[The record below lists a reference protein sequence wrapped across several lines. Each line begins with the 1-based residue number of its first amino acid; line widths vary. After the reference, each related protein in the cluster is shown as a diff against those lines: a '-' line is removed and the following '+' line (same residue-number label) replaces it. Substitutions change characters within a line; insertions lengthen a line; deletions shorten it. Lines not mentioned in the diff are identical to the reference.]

1 MIFQGSWSL
10 RGGIGHG
17 RETPMTLH
25 ESTKST
31 SDRTWSPRAGSDGSC
46 VAEHRLR
53 RRGLT
58 LVELLVV
65 IAVIGI
71 LVALL
76 MPAIVT
82 ARSAARRAQCA
93 NNLKQLGLAVHSF
106 HARNDSLPPYW
117 GAMRNAG
124 GQMFGPWI
132 MHLLPD
138 LGEQAFADGF
148 QPSTQGMSISVVT
161 TFRTGSMISPGR
173 AASTSPPYKEAVYTT
188 STNVKD
194 TYSWSGVGWTVTGT
208 IYEVTRIETE
218 PQQGWPAEPPV
229 YEQVPVSSSTNVST
243 FSSGLHPGF
252 GSAQKEKS
260 LDVLQCADDAS
271 GVPPGTMRLTAERS
285 GTSRDNVPWSLTNYM
300 ANAHVFMRFQSC
312 TGSACA
318 GGRILSVHPPT
329 VTGTTN
335 TPLDGRMGGRFPRAL
350 TARWAGLSGSPPAFH
365 HGAISATMGPASR
378 QFDHIVDGLS
388 NTIMFGE
395 GMRRCDGGDSWRYA
409 FLPTNE
415 RGDEHAFG
423 IDVVA
428 SGSASNLDLWSDT
441 NMGYGN
447 TLMFQQRPSLAGC
460 NKFRLQ
466 ANHEVLNVVMCD
478 GSVRG
483 ISPRVSRR
491 EQCDPDVA
499 GREYARDTYNPAGLG
514 GVLFSG
520 SAQYRDGIWDM
531 LMVPNDPDGN
541 VLTNTGEI
549 GKER

>member
-1 MIFQGSWSL
+1 
-10 RGGIGHG
+10 
-17 RETPMTLH
+17 MTLH

-31 SDRTWSPRAGSDGSC
+31 SDRTWSPRAGSGGSC

-76 MPAIVT
+76 MPAIVA

-106 HARNDSLPPYW
+106 HARNDSMPPYW

-148 QPSTQGMSISVVT
+148 QPTTTGTIQVVT
-161 TFRTGSMISPGR
+161 GYTTGSMTEP
-173 AASTSPPYKEAVYTT
+173 AKPPSSDPPHNIPYIPPTYTT
-188 STNVKD
+188 STTPGP
-194 TYSWSGVGWTVTGT
+194 TYSWSGVGWTITGT
-208 IYEVTRIETE
+208 ILTVTTVMTN
-218 PQQGWPAEPPV
+218 PGQGWPGESAK
-229 YEQVPVSSSTNVST
+229 YEQIPNISTSVVSA
-243 FSSGLHPGF
+243 GLHPGF
-252 GSAQKEKS
+252 GDAQSAKS
-260 LDVLQCADDAS
+260 LDVLQCADDGS

-285 GTSRDNVPWSLTNYM
+285 GTSRNNKPWSLTNYM
-300 ANAHVFMRFQSC
+300 ANAHAFMRFQPC
-312 TGSACA
+312 TGACA
-318 GGRILSVHPPT
+318 GGRILSNNPPT
-329 VTGTTN
+329 VAGTVN
-335 TPLDGRMGGRFPRAL
+335 TPLDGSMGGRFPRAL
-350 TARWAGLSGSPPAFH
+350 TARWAGISNPPAFH
-365 HGAISATMGPASR
+365 HGAISGTMGPAPR

-395 GMRRCDGGDSWRYA
+395 GMRRCDDGASWRYA
-409 FLPTNE
+409 FLPTNQ
-415 RGDEHAFG
+415 RGDEHSFG

-428 SGSASNLDLWSDT
+428 SGTATSLDLWSDT

-447 TLMFQQRPSLAGC
+447 TLMFQQRPRLSGC